1 MTAEEKAELIAR
13 VIANKPFPSWTVN
26 EENLMY
32 VPPTPHPSDE
42 SKFYNWNEET
52 QQWEEIIPPT
62 E

>member
-1 MTAEEKAELIAR
+1 
-13 VIANKPFPSWTVN
+13 VD
-26 EENLMY
+26 EENLMH
-32 VPPTPHPSDE
+32 VPPIPYPSDE